1 MTIFRAFLSIMGASL
16 ALAGVAGADGSELQG
31 SVGPGFAIS
40 LTGSGGAAV
49 THLDPGSYTFVV
61 TDKSNEHN
69 FHLQG
74 PGGVNVSTGVDEVG
88 TKTLAAKLVDGKY
101 TYICDLHPTLMAGDF
116 TVGTPPAD
124 PTPTPKPTPKPPAG
138 SPAAKHVLKLTPTVI
153 TLTTSAG
160 APVKTLSAGDAVITV
175 RDLSK
180 SGAVKLRGAGAGKS
194 TTAAFVGTV
203 VWRVSLSTGTL
214 VYTSDARKPSLA
226 GGRVKVS

>member
-1 MTIFRAFLSIMGASL
+1 MTILRALFSLIGASL
-16 ALAGVAGADGSELQG
+16 VLAGVAGADGSELQG

-61 TDKSNEHN
+61 TDKSSEHN

-88 TKTLAAKLVDGKY
+88 TKTLTANLVDGKY
-101 TYICDLHPTLMAGDF
+101 TYICDLHPSLMAGDF
-116 TVGTPPAD
+116 TVGTPPAGA
-124 PTPTPKPTPKPPAG
+124 TPTPAPKPAAG
-138 SPAAKHVLKLTPTVI
+138 SSSAKLVLKLTPAAI
-153 TLTTSAG
+153 TLTTPSG
-160 APVKTLSAGDAVITV
+160 RPVKTLSAGAAVITV
-175 RDLSK
+175 RDTSK
-180 SGAVKLRGAGAGKS
+180 SGAVKLRGAGVAKS

-203 VWRVSLSTGTL
+203 TWRVSLSSGTL
-214 VYTSDARKPSLA
+214 VYSSDARKPALA

>member
-1 MTIFRAFLSIMGASL
+1 MTIFRALTTLIGASL
-16 ALAGVAGADGSELQG
+16 VLAGVAGADGTELQG
-31 SVGPGFAIS
+31 SVGPGFAIALS
-40 LTGSGGAAV
+40 GAGGAAV

-61 TDKSNEHN
+61 ADKSNEHN

-74 PGGVNVSTGVDEVG
+74 PGGVNVSTGVDEIG

-101 TYICDLHPTLMAGDF
+101 TFFCDVHPSLMAGDF

-124 PTPTPKPTPKPPAG
+124 PTPTPKPPAA
-138 SPAAKHVLKLTPTVI
+138 SPAAKLVLKLTPTAI

-160 APVKTLSAGDAVITV
+160 TPVKTLSAGAAVITV

-180 SGAVKLRGAGAGKS
+180 SRAVKLRGAGVGKS

-203 VWRVSLSTGTL
+203 TWRVSLSSGTL
-214 VYTSDARKPSLA
+214 VYSSDARKPSLA

>member
-1 MTIFRAFLSIMGASL
+1 MTIFRAVPILIGAAL
-16 ALAGVAGADGSELQG
+16 ILAGVAGADGSELQG
-31 SVGPGFAIS
+31 SVGPGFVIS
-40 LTGSGGAAV
+40 LSGAGGAAV

-61 TDKSNEHN
+61 TDKSSEHN

-74 PGGVNVSTGVDEVG
+74 PGGVNVSTGVDEVDI
-88 TKTLAAKLVDGKY
+88 KTLAAKLVDGKY
-101 TYICDLHPTLMAGDF
+101 QFFCDPHPSLMSGEF

-124 PTPTPKPTPKPPAG
+124 PTPSPKPPAA
-138 SPAAKHVLKLTPTVI
+138 SSAAKLVLKLTPTAI

-160 APVKTLSAGDAVITV
+160 APVKTLPAGAAVITV

-180 SGAVKLRGAGAGKS
+180 SGGVKLRGAGVAKS

-203 VWRVSLSTGTL
+203 TWRVSLSSGTL
-214 VYTSDARKPSLA
+214 VYSSDVRKASLA

>member
-1 MTIFRAFLSIMGASL
+1 MTIPRALVSIIGASL
-16 ALAGVAGADGSELQG
+16 VLAGVAGADGSELQG

-40 LTGSGGAAV
+40 LSGGGGAPV

-61 TDKSNEHN
+61 TDKSNEHD

-88 TKTLAAKLVDGKY
+88 TKTLSAKLVDGKY
-101 TYICDLHPTLMAGDF
+101 TYFCDIHPSLMAGDF

-124 PTPTPKPTPKPPAG
+124 PTPTPTPKPPAT
-138 SPAAKHVLKLTPTVI
+138 SPAAKLVLKLTSTSI
-153 TLTTSAG
+153 TLTSSAG
-160 APVKTLSAGDAVITV
+160 APVKALSAGAAVITV

-180 SGAVKLRGAGAGKS
+180 SGAVKLRGAGAAKS

-203 VWRVSLSTGTL
+203 TWRVSLSSGTL
-214 VYTSDARKPSLA
+214 VYTSDPRKPSLA

>member
-16 ALAGVAGADGSELQG
+16 VLAGVAGADGSELQG

-138 SPAAKHVLKLTPTVI
+138 RRRSDHRARPLEVRCGEATRSRSRQVDDRRLRRHGHL
-153 TLTTSAG
+153 AG
-160 APVKTLSAGDAVITV
+160 EPEL
-175 RDLSK
+175 RDSRLHERR
-180 SGAVKLRGAGAGKS
+180 AQALARRGAGEGVLGS
-194 TTAAFVGTV
+194 RSSYSVLPPT
-203 VWRVSLSTGTL
+203 SQTGPC
-214 VYTSDARKPSLA
+214 V
-226 GGRVKVS
+226 